1 MHKSV
6 EETDRHRVVHHELKI
21 IMTVVVI
28 ALGKLQGLE
37 KLLTNLHK
45 EGVKVT

>member
-1 MHKSV
+1 V
-6 EETDRHRVVHHELKI
+6 EEPYRHRVVHHELKI